1 MRRGNDRV
9 GSARPP
15 PLASVH
21 SPHPPLRV
29 VSPWDCLSQIREGEE
44 EEVDAGRVRM
54 RQEMRRDRGRL
65 VLEGEG
71 VNWAGRMNPAV
82 RTHEA

>member
-1 MRRGNDRV
+1 M
-9 GSARPP
+9 
-15 PLASVH
+15 
-21 SPHPPLRV
+21 
-29 VSPWDCLSQIREGEE
+29 
-44 EEVDAGRVRM
+44 DAGRVRM